1 MAAKCKI
8 NYVMLKVK
16 GNIVKLD
23 PDVYY
28 RIVNTN
34 PEFRRKFQRPLSLDK
49 DGYISVRIGSH
60 PTKRQSLSHFV
71 MDAQT
76 GQIVDHINGS
86 PFDNRR
92 VNLRL
97 ADFRQNKLNCKC
109 TNATG
114 FYGVLIKGDRG
125 YKYYFAQFYT
135 KQGKRLTFNTPF
147 TDEGLLLAALAHDRF
162 VFQNGEEDYARLNF
176 ENFKFKTFKYLL
188 LNADLDEI
196 KKQIKNSP
204 PLPAVISPPKA
215 HDRDI

>member
-49 DGYISVRIGSH
+49 DGYISVRISSH

-71 MDAQT
+71 MDARP
-76 GQIVDHINGS
+76 GQIVDHINGN

-114 FYGVLIKGDRG
+114 FYGVLIKEDRG

-162 VFQNGEEDYARLNF
+162 VFQNKEEDYARLNF

-204 PLPAVISPPKA
+204 PLPAVICPPKA
-215 HDRDI
+215 HDHVI